1 MIKPIFSTEGALVS
15 LQTEAQAAFLTDE
28 RRQGRQERNETK
40 MRICAG
46 AIFDMDGTLIDSLVL
61 WEIIWERLGKS
72 CLGKDGFRPKTE
84 DDKAVR
90 TMTLKGAMDFIHEA
104 YEMGPSGEALLAL
117 TNEIIADFYAN
128 EVEMKAGALS
138 FLKALKEKGVKMC
151 IASATDLGLVRLALA
166 RCDIEKYF
174 VAVLSC
180 ADSGKGKDS
189 PDIYERALSALGTPL
204 EDTCVYEDSLV
215 ALRTASA
222 MGLQTVGIYDKNN
235 YGHKEMQEIA
245 TVYVGE
251 GETLEKLL

>member
-1 MIKPIFSTEGALVS
+1 MRAL
-15 LQTEAQAAFLTDE
+15 
-28 RRQGRQERNETK
+28 K
-40 MRICAG
+40 MKICEG
-46 AIFDMDGTLIDSLVL
+46 AIFDMDGTLVDSLVL

-84 DDKAVR
+84 DDRAVR
-90 TMTLKGAMDFIHEA
+90 TMTLKGAMDFVHEKYA
-104 YEMGPSGEALLAL
+104 LGESGAALLKI

-128 EVEMKAGALS
+128 EVEMKKGALA
-138 FLKALKEKGVKMC
+138 FLQALEKRGVKMC

-166 RCDIEKYF
+166 HCGIEKYF

-189 PDIYERALSALGTPL
+189 PDIYERALAALGTPL
-204 EDTCVYEDSLV
+204 ADTCVYEDSLI
-215 ALRTASA
+215 ALQTASK

-235 YGHKEMQEIA
+235 YGHEEMKALA
-245 TVYVGE
+245 TAYIGE